1 MTDNAFPGALKSEME
16 GGQAGHLLRQA
27 REANGLTLDQLA
39 GQIKVSTQKL
49 AALEQGRYGE
59 LGDSNFIR
67 ALAMT
72 VCRALRVEATPI
84 LAGLPAARLHSL
96 SQDKT
101 AINAPFRDH
110 DGVPALFDRG
120 HRLNLR
126 ALMAPK
132 WLAPLSL
139 LSLAGLIYVLPES
152 IEWPSWI
159 PEPDA
164 IFEPSGAQLHADAV
178 TAPSSIQV
186 AADAAIPAA
195 EEVAS
200 AASAAVLPGEVMA
213 SAPEFVVEGSV
224 ATPTALPAPAV
235 ASAAPGF
242 ATVQI
247 ALTDDSWIELVD
259 ASGVKVFSRIAR
271 AGEALELQGQA
282 PLKLRIG
289 NASAVQVRFNGQPVT
304 LTGITRNNTARVEL
318 K

>member
-1 MTDNAFPGALKSEME
+1 MTDNAFPGSLKPEVE
-16 GGQAGHLLRQA
+16 GGHAGHLLRQA
-27 REANGLTLDQLA
+27 REAHGLTLDQLA

-49 AALEQGRYGE
+49 AALEQGRYAE

-152 IEWPSWI
+152 IEWPSWVR
-159 PEPDA
+159 EPDT
-164 IFEPSGAQLHADAV
+164 IVESSGTQLHADTVA
-178 TAPSSIQV
+178 APSSIQV
-186 AADAAIPAA
+186 ATDAAVPGPD
-195 EEVAS
+195 EVAS
-200 AASAAVLPGEVMA
+200 AASAALLPAEVMA
-213 SAPEFVVEGSV
+213 SASEVVVEDSV
-224 ATPTALPAPAV
+224 PPPADSPASAV
-235 ASAAPGF
+235 ASAAPWL
-242 ATVQI
+242 ARVHI

-304 LTGITRNNTARVEL
+304 LAGITRNNTARVEL